1 MWALWSA
8 AASMRELPRH
18 RRPVRPLLRVL
29 RPRAC
34 ARRGPAH
41 LVAPVAAGGAG
52 AAGGGAVGWNL
63 VGPNA
68 PDQIKPNLIP
78 LPPSGGRARGEG
90 RDNRH
95 RSGAVQ
101 TLAAFDAKTVTPE
114 IVMPARGAHQ
124 PARWVGL
131 QPALA
136 LAPIPDPILRAE
148 HPPSALAVEDRK
160 VTYGK
165 PERPGLEPAVATL
178 FDEHSIASLG
188 IRKRVDRHAKSMSGL
203 PTPRQR
209 SGRGGCRIP

>member
-34 ARRGPAH
+34 ARRGAAH
-41 LVAPVAAGGAG
+41 LVAPVAAGRAG
-52 AAGGGAVGWNL
+52 ATGGGAVGWNL

-68 PDQIKPNLIP
+68 PDQIDPNHIS

-90 RDNRH
+90 RDNRQ

-101 TLAAFDAKTVTPE
+101 TLAAFDAKAVPAE
-114 IVMPARGAHQ
+114 VVMPARGAHQ

-203 PTPRQR
+203 STPRQR

>member
-1 MWALWSA
+1 M
-8 AASMRELPRH
+8 
-18 RRPVRPLLRVL
+18 
-29 RPRAC
+29 
-34 ARRGPAH
+34 
-41 LVAPVAAGGAG
+41 
-52 AAGGGAVGWNL
+52 
-63 VGPNA
+63 
-68 PDQIKPNLIP
+68 
-78 LPPSGGRARGEG
+78 
-90 RDNRH
+90 
-95 RSGAVQ
+95 
-101 TLAAFDAKTVTPE
+101 TAFDTKAVPAE
-114 IVMPARGAHQ
+114 VVMSARGAHQ

-165 PERPGLEPAVATL
+165 PERPGLEPAVAAL

-188 IRKRVDRHAKSMSGL
+188 IRKGVDRHAKSMSGL

>member
-1 MWALWSA
+1 MGTAVCSCINA
-8 AASMRELPRH
+8 GVVAASPARSTATAGFAATNL
-18 RRPVRPLLRVL
+18 
-29 RPRAC
+29 C
-34 ARRGPAH
+34 AARSG
-41 LVAPVAAGGAG
+41 
-52 AAGGGAVGWNL
+52 
-63 VGPNA
+63 
-68 PDQIKPNLIP
+68 
-78 LPPSGGRARGEG
+78 PSGGACGCWPRWCHWWRLCRVEFGGPKRIRSNKSQPHLPPTFRGRAGGEG
-90 RDNRH
+90 RDNRQ
-95 RSGAVQ
+95 RSGTVQ
-101 TLAAFDAKTVTPE
+101 ALTAFDTEAVPAE
-114 IVMPARGAHQ
+114 VVMSARGAHQ

-165 PERPGLEPAVATL
+165 PERPGLEPAVAAL

-188 IRKRVDRHAKSMSGL
+188 IRKGVDRHAKSMSGL